1 MKKIIFIL
9 FVLPMAVMAQFSAN
23 IGSPLGIMDGGIM
36 GMGAPMQMENPV
48 TWSSEV
54 SEDEDSKVKICLK
67 ANIQEGWHLYSQHQN
82 GTGLP
87 LKLGCIE
94 SLTPNSSL
102 LTPNFK
108 WSEAP
113 SYTEVFEPIL

>member
-48 TWSSEV
+48 
-54 SEDEDSKVKICLK
+54 
-67 ANIQEGWHLYSQHQN
+67 
-82 GTGLP
+82 
-87 LKLGCIE
+87 
-94 SLTPNSSL
+94 
-102 LTPNFK
+102 
-108 WSEAP
+108 
-113 SYTEVFEPIL
+113 